1 MSEHGPTVLDTDE
14 ARQLL
19 GAGVVGRIAFV
30 DRDGT
35 LQLVP
40 VNYRELEGDVFWL
53 TLADGLLARSADA
66 DQVVFQVDHHDD
78 TFQSGWS
85 ILLRGRAEVV
95 HDDELAATLRD
106 RGLRPWAGGDRTTLV
121 RLRSAS
127 ITGRRVRL
135 APA

>member
-1 MSEHGPTVLDTDE
+1 MSEHGPTVLDPDE
-14 ARQLL
+14 ARRLL

-30 DRDGT
+30 DHDGA

-40 VNYRELEGDVFWL
+40 VNYRELDGDVFWL

-66 DQVVFQVDHHDD
+66 DEVLFQVDHHDD

-106 RGLRPWAGGDRTTLV
+106 RGLRPWAAGERTTLV
-121 RLRSAS
+121 RLRSTA

>member
-1 MSEHGPTVLDTDE
+1 MSEHGPTVLDPDE
-14 ARQLL
+14 ARRLL

-30 DRDGT
+30 DRDGA

-40 VNYRELEGDVFWL
+40 VNYRELDGDVFWL

-66 DQVVFQVDHHDD
+66 DEVLFQVDHHDD

-106 RGLRPWAGGDRTTLV
+106 RGLRPWAAGERTTLV
-121 RLRSAS
+121 RLRSTA

>member
-1 MSEHGPTVLDTDE
+1 MSQTGPTVLDHDE
-14 ARQLL
+14 ALALL

-30 DRDGT
+30 DHDGT

-40 VNYRELEGDVFWL
+40 VNYRELDGDVFWL
-53 TLADGLLARSADA
+53 TAAGGILARSADA
-66 DQVVFQVDHHDD
+66 DQVAFQVDHHDD

-95 HDDELAATLRD
+95 HDEGLAATLAD
-106 RGLRPWAGGDRTTLV
+106 RGLRPWAPGERTTLV
-121 RLRSAS
+121 RLRAAAM
-127 ITGRRVRL
+127 TGRRVRL